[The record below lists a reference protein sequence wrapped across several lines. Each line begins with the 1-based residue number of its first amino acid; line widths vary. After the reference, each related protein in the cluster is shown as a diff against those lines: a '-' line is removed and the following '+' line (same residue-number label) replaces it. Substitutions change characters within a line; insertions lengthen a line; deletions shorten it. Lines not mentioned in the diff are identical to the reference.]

1 VEIGEWLQRH
11 SRTGVPQPLR
21 YLIDDVARQ
30 HGSIRVGAA
39 TSYLRVEDPA
49 QQAAIMASPE
59 AGRLQLRPI
68 APGVLVAAADPDD
81 VVTALRQLGLKPAAE
96 DDQGRLLTTGP
107 RRRAPARNERAGRPN
122 APTPEEAASAVL
134 AAERRL
140 PAPPSTDGID
150 LLLDAARDR
159 SEVAVEYVDA
169 EGRPSSRRL
178 RPVKVGEGSLRAVD
192 PASGETVSLPIS
204 RISTVIP
211 IPTP

>member
-1 VEIGEWLQRH
+1 VEIGDWLQRH
-11 SRTGVPQPLR
+11 SRTGIPQPLR

-81 VVTALRQLGLKPAAE
+81 VVTALQQLGLKPAAE
-96 DDQGRLLTTGP
+96 DDEGRLLTTGP
-107 RRRAPARNERAGRPN
+107 RRRAPARTDRPGRPA
-122 APTPEEAASAVL
+122 APTPEEAASAIL
-134 AAERRL
+134 AAESRL
-140 PAPPSTDGID
+140 PAPPPTDGID
-150 LLLDAARDR
+150 LLVDAARGQR
-159 SEVAVEYVDA
+159 QVTVEYVDA

-178 RPVKVGEGSLRAVD
+178 RPLRVGEGSVRAVD
-192 PASGETVSLPIS
+192 PASGETVTLSIS
-204 RISTVIP
+204 RISTV
-211 IPTP
+211 TTAGS